1 MKIDEGGLPEG
12 GHHLVVGEVLVVVLM
27 DGVATGL
34 SVGTARV
41 LVSIETQL
49 QVFGK
54 RHGPGVIGQGH
65 YWSHL

>member
-1 MKIDEGGLPEG
+1 MKIDDPGLPEG
-12 GHHLVVGEVLVVVLM
+12 GHHLIVGEVLVVVLM

-34 SVGTARV
+34 SVGTACV

-49 QVFGK
+49 QIFGK

-65 YWSHL
+65 YRCHL

>member
-1 MKIDEGGLPEG
+1 
-12 GHHLVVGEVLVVVLM
+12 M

-34 SVGTARV
+34 SVGTAGV

-54 RHGPGVIGQGH
+54 RHGPGVIGQGD
-65 YWSHL
+65 YRRHLLRERGRDGGREGRI